1 MSQQPLPWKREEFV
15 SFMSLGISMHL
26 DDLYFE
32 IWYRTSCFKKFWQWF
47 QKGREGRK
55 YVHRHCLLYR
65 VLQWLSMERCPLLLL
80 RHFGSFSPFDFT
92 KQDVENYG
100 VASEMVVSLF
110 LADTSKQT
118 KLVHTFVLTDFRIFN
133 ESNLYNNKLLLP

>member
-1 MSQQPLPWKREEFV
+1 MVQNKL
-15 SFMSLGISMHL
+15 
-26 DDLYFE
+26 
-32 IWYRTSCFKKFWQWF
+32 F
-47 QKGREGRK
+47 QKFLAMVPKRQGRQK
-55 YVHRHCLLYR
+55 ICSSSLP
-65 VLQWLSMERCPLLLL
+65 PLHAATVAVDGALPPLLL
-80 RHFGSFSPFDFT
+80 RHFGSSSPYDFT

-133 ESNLYNNKLLLP
+133 KSSLYIINCCCLSHLSV